1 MSARRG
7 HISLHAP
14 IAVAL
19 LLSTTVLGSC
29 AQTFDATTLGVP
41 ATLASAAAQPPQ
53 GDRFTL
59 TSRAVFA
66 FWGIARLK
74 QPSLRTA
81 LAGQLGGGSGLADV
95 KIRVRSRFSDL
106 LITLLTAGI
115 IVPRSVTFEGVV
127 TK

>member
-1 MSARRG
+1 MSARPG
-7 HISLHAP
+7 PISLHAVLP
-14 IAVAL
+14 VAL
-19 LLSTTVLGSC
+19 LLPTLFLGGC

-41 ATLASAAAQPPQ
+41 ATLASPAAQPAQ

-59 TSRAVFA
+59 TGRAVFA
-66 FWGIARLK
+66 LWGIARLK
-74 QPSLRTA
+74 EPSLRKA
-81 LAGQLGGGSGLADV
+81 LAGQLGGGSGVADV

-106 LITLLTAGI
+106 LITLLTAGL